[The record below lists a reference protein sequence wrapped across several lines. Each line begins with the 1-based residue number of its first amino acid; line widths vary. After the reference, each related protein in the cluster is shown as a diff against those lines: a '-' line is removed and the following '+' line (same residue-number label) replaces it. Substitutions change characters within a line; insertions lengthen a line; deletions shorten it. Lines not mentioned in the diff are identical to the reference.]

1 MRYSLFVHMKKNWC
15 LKLCN
20 ENLSHEQENKKRT
33 QDQNKRGVIS
43 VKKKIQNKVCG
54 ETVSPCG
61 EILKTKKKKKVVI
74 NDGRE
79 N

>member
-15 LKLCN
+15 WKLCN

-43 VKKKIQNKVCG
+43 VKKKIKNKDCG
-54 ETVSPCG
+54 ETVSCCG
-61 EILKTKKKKKVVI
+61 EIFKTTKKKKIVI
-74 NDGRE
+74 
-79 N
+79 

>member
-1 MRYSLFVHMKKNWC
+1 M
-15 LKLCN
+15 KLCN

-54 ETVSPCG
+54 ETVSRCG
-61 EILKTKKKKKVVI
+61 EIKKQRKRK
-74 NDGRE
+74 
-79 N
+79 

>member
-1 MRYSLFVHMKKNWC
+1 MKKIWC

-20 ENLSHEQENKKRT
+20 EIQSKKQENKKRT

-54 ETVSPCG
+54 ETVSRCG
-61 EILKTKKKKKVVI
+61 EIKKQRKRRKLLYTTGVKI
-74 NDGRE
+74 K
-79 N
+79 